1 MEKTNK
7 HQNKIILCFKKRLIN
22 FFNNYPKIE
31 RAFDIC
37 DGIFQKLMLGYII
50 AIVLLLFILFGVAY
64 TTLPDEIKEPFSPV
78 ISIIITAILIPFFL
92 NVYSRK
98 KENESKQFET
108 NKELYLELTKIL
120 NPIVLDKTFTTEAKN
135 NILDCI
141 EKHKAAI
148 TISFSSKMIATINCI
163 INNCNDKDN
172 KNIFYYSK
180 KLIKQIRKE
189 SGNTNFS
196 LELLNT
202 NRNNELI
209 KK

>member
-1 MEKTNK
+1 MKKTNK
-7 HQNKIILCFKKRLIN
+7 HKNKIILYFKKRLIN

-37 DGIFQKLMLGYII
+37 DGIFQKLMFGYII

-78 ISIIITAILIPFFL
+78 ISIVITAILIPFFL

-108 NKELYLELTKIL
+108 NKELYLGLTKIL
-120 NPIVLDKTFTTEAKN
+120 NPIVLDKTFTTETKN
-135 NILDCI
+135 NILDYI

-148 TISFSSKMIATINCI
+148 IISFSSKMIATINCI

-172 KNIFYYSK
+172 ENIFYYSK

-189 SGNTNFS
+189 SGKTNFS
-196 LELLNT
+196 LDLLDT
-202 NRNNELI
+202 NRN
-209 KK
+209 KG